1 MGMGQT
7 SDWVDLSSGDFTP
20 AANTRHHPDIDDADD
35 RGWSSTRTKLLWLS
49 SLRLI
54 TMLVLV
60 TASAILVGDTT
71 GSVLDTVQTTLM
83 WVGLIAA
90 VPSALYFPFLLTA
103 RSNRPLNVI
112 AVMQMIQD
120 AIFATTMITVTGG
133 SGSAFTFF
141 YSLNIV
147 VAGIVLGRGGTLISI
162 AISFLMLLGVAQF
175 ELGNFAMPSFLD
187 GVLNRSSF
195 NDVLYSVVLNSAAF
209 VGIGVLSSYLAEQ
222 LRKSDI
228 EREGYRTTLVD
239 LKQLH
244 ESVLASVETG
254 IVSCRLDHRIL
265 HVNRAAQSLLNLEIA
280 RVQGMHLFDVVPEF
294 RAPMEREPAEDFE
307 LKSMSDGVEKWLR
320 VSTSPLIAKSGEM
333 IGRIISV
340 QNVTAIKQLQA
351 KMKAEERLATLGKL
365 SSVVAHEI
373 RNPLAA
379 MSASA
384 QMIKMAGNL
393 QPDDEQAL
401 EIVVREIDRLNEWIT
416 DLLYFARPKVGQIRD
431 IDLRSVISN
440 MISLLSSLVNLEG
453 YEIVSLVE
461 PGLFVKGDPD
471 RMHRAF
477 MNLTKNSLEA
487 MSKGGVLKI
496 ISNTYIEDSQPWVDI
511 TFEDDGCGI
520 PPEEIDRIL
529 DVFYTTKPRGT
540 GLGLAT
546 VAQVAK
552 EVQGHISVKSKP
564 GVGTSFTIKMPLI
577 EAN

>member
-1 MGMGQT
+1 MGQT

-35 RGWSSTRTKLLWLS
+35 RGWSLTRTKLLWLS

-175 ELGNFAMPSFLD
+175 ELGNFVMPSFLD

-195 NDVLYSVVLNSAAF
+195 NDVLYSVVLNFAAF
-209 VGIGVLSSYLAEQ
+209 IGIGVLSSYLAEQ

-228 EREGYRTTLVD
+228 EREGYRTTLED

-244 ESVLASVETG
+244 ESILASVETG

-294 RAPMEREPAEDFE
+294 RAPMEMQSAEDFE

-320 VSTSPLIAKSGEM
+320 VSTSPLISKSGEM

-416 DLLYFARPKVGQIRD
+416 DLLYFARPKMGQIRD

-440 MISLLSSLVNLEG
+440 MISLLSGLVNLEG

-496 ISNTYIEDSQPWVDI
+496 ISKTYIEDSQPWVDI

-552 EVQGHISVKSKP
+552 EVQGHISVKSEP
-564 GVGTSFTIKMPLI
+564 GVGTSFTIKVPLI